1 MSLADVM
8 RRRRMTRRF
17 AGAVPTDW
25 IVAQCDLARRAPS
38 AGYAQGTH
46 FLILTGEELARFWKV
61 SGAGEW
67 FERRQPGVLD
77 ASAVVLVLA
86 DRTAYEARYSEA
98 DKAGHGLEQASG
110 WTVPYW
116 LTDAAMAAQN
126 LLLLVEEARRGALFF
141 GLFVEP
147 RRTLTDFGVP
157 EHVDC
162 VGAVAIGERHDDD
175 EPSGTGSRRSRR
187 PLAEVTHLGSWG
199 VGPNS

>member
-1 MSLADVM
+1 
-8 RRRRMTRRF
+8 MTRRF
-17 AGAVPTDW
+17 AGAVPIDW

-38 AGYAQGTH
+38 AGFAQGTH
-46 FLILTGEELARFWKV
+46 FLILTGEELARFWKT

-86 DRTAYEARYSEA
+86 DRSAYETRYAEA

-147 RRTLTDFGVP
+147 RRILASLDVP
-157 EHVDC
+157 DHVDC
-162 VGAVAIGERHDDD
+162 VGAVAIGERHADDQ
-175 EPSGTGSRRSRR
+175 PTGTGSRRSRR
-187 PLAEVTHLGSWG
+187 PVTEVTHLGSWG

>member
-1 MSLADVM
+1 MSLADVL

-17 AGAVPTDW
+17 VGAVSLEW
-25 IVAQCDLARRAPS
+25 IVEQCDLARRAPS

-46 FLILTGEELARFWKV
+46 FLILGGEQLARFWET

-67 FERRQPGVLD
+67 FTQRQPGVLD

-86 DRTAYEARYSEA
+86 DRTAYEARYSQA

-110 WTVPYW
+110 WSVPYW

-126 LLLLVEEARRGALFF
+126 LLLLVEEARLGALYF

-147 RRTLTDFGVP
+147 RRTLASLGVP
-157 EHVDC
+157 DHVDC
-162 VGAVAIGERHDDD
+162 VGAVAIGERHADDR
-175 EPSGTGSRRSRR
+175 PSGSGARRARR
-187 PLAEVTHLGSWG
+187 PLVEVTHLGSWG
-199 VGPNS
+199 SGSNS